1 MPKQLILI
9 VDDEPQMVKTLRV
22 SLSVAGYDVLT
33 AGTAGDVF
41 GTLRREPIDAIIL
54 DLGLPD
60 RDGKDVIT
68 EVRQFS
74 DVPIVVLSARHM
86 EGEKIMALD
95 AGANDYINKP
105 FGMGELLARLRVA
118 LRLRSGRV
126 VPLTYRG
133 AGLSVDFSAR
143 RVTARGR
150 EIHLT
155 PKEFD
160 LLRILAEHAG
170 QIVTRNALLAALWGL
185 GERDVQG
192 LRVLVGQL
200 RQKIEAMPGAPEFI
214 LTEPGIG
221 YRLRAEMEEAADA
234 EDRN

>member
-22 SLSVAGYDVLT
+22 SLSVAGYDVLA

-74 DVPIVVLSARHM
+74 EVPIVVLSARHM
-86 EGEKIMALD
+86 EGEKILALD

-118 LRLRSGRV
+118 LRLRPGRA

-160 LLRILAEHAG
+160 LMRILAEHAG

-221 YRLRAEMEEAADA
+221 YRLRAEAEEIA
-234 EDRN
+234 EVENRD

>member
-1 MPKQLILI
+1 MAKQVVLV
-9 VDDEPQMVKTLRV
+9 VDDEPQMVKTLRM
-22 SLSVAGYDVLT
+22 SLSVAGYSVLT

-41 GTLRREPIDAIIL
+41 GALRREPIDAIIL

-60 RDGKDVIT
+60 RDGKEVIA

-74 DVPIVVLSARHM
+74 EVPIVVLSARHM
-86 EGEKIMALD
+86 EGEKILALD

-118 LRLRSGRV
+118 LRLRRDRE
-126 VPLTYRG
+126 VPLTYRS
-133 AGLSVDFSAR
+133 AGLAVDFSAR
-143 RVTARGR
+143 RVIARGR
-150 EIHLT
+150 EVHLT

-185 GERDVQG
+185 GERDIQG

-221 YRLRAEMEEAADA
+221 YRLRPETEETVEI
-234 EDRN
+234 EDGA

>member
-1 MPKQLILI
+1 MSKQLILI

-74 DVPIVVLSARHM
+74 EIPIVVLSARHM
-86 EGEKIMALD
+86 EGEKILALD

-118 LRLRSGRV
+118 LRLRSGRA

-221 YRLRAEMEEAADA
+221 YRLRAEMEEAADV
-234 EDRN
+234 ESRD

>member
-1 MPKQLILI
+1 MTKQLILI

-22 SLSVAGYDVLT
+22 SLSVAGYDVLA

-41 GTLRREPIDAIIL
+41 GTLRREPVDAIIL

-74 DVPIVVLSARHM
+74 EVPIVVLSARHM
-86 EGEKIMALD
+86 EGEKILALD

-118 LRLRSGRV
+118 LRLRSGRA

-234 EDRN
+234 ESRD

>member
-1 MPKQLILI
+1 MTKQLILI

-74 DVPIVVLSARHM
+74 EVPIVVLSARHM
-86 EGEKIMALD
+86 EGEKILALD

-118 LRLRSGRV
+118 LRLRSGRA

-221 YRLRAEMEEAADA
+221 YRLRAEAEEIA
-234 EDRN
+234 EVENRD